1 MITVDDLGTVLLHLK
16 APPAIRLQVRPDV
29 KMAAARVLMKC
40 VAAAVHGSN
49 AGQAIIASQLDGN
62 DFGYCITV
70 SGTPPYL
77 PKNGRQMYE
86 GLGSMRTP
94 YNIYM
99 A

>member
-1 MITVDDLGTVLLHLK
+1 
-16 APPAIRLQVRPDV
+16 
-29 KMAAARVLMKC
+29 MAAARVLMEC
-40 VAAAVHGSN
+40 VVAAVHGSN
-49 AGQAIIASQLDGN
+49 AGQAIIASQLDGK

-70 SGTPPYL
+70 SGTPPHL

-86 GLGSMRTP
+86 GRGSMRTP